1 MASFAKATRAAR
13 ERIDDAERGRQL
25 LRGVLR
31 QVSRRQ
37 RQSRGHLPCLVREDR
52 GQGGLDGLAG
62 HDLIVLIDE
71 DDIEQPRRIER
82 GDARVFDLHDHGGL
96 HLVVRHRRAGLL
108 QRVAHGGARGF
119 GARQLAADGGVLP
132 GIPLALLLQLGDEVP
147 AGPLQGRLAEGII
160 VVAHAVSL
168 RDSGGVAARVRA
180 CVDQVLGHP
189 GLFAGCIQ
197 GKTDDG
203 LVTARGDRVQEGVNL
218 REVVGV
224 VSGDEVFTGKGAHS
238 SV

>member
-31 QVSRRQ
+31 QVSRRK
-37 RQSRGHLPCLVREDR
+37 RQARGHLPRLVREDR

-71 DDIEQPRRIER
+71 DDLER
-82 GDARVFDLHDHGGL
+82 LHSVERCDAGVLDLHDHGGL
-96 HLVVRHRRAGLL
+96 HLVVRHRRAGSL
-108 QRVAHGGARGF
+108 QRVAHGCARGF
-119 GARQLAADGGVLP
+119 GTCQLAADGGVLP

-147 AGPLQGRLAEGII
+147 AGPLQGRVAEGII

-168 RDSGGVAARVRA
+168 RGSGGVA
-180 CVDQVLGHP
+180 VL
-189 GLFAGCIQ
+189 
-197 GKTDDG
+197 D
-203 LVTARGDRVQEGVNL
+203 EGV
-218 REVVGV
+218 V
-224 VSGDEVFTGKGAHS
+224 KAS
-238 SV
+238 SQASTRRARNSFDGIQLMAFGFWLLM